1 MSATNQTDSPLT
13 NALRQFEATEANL
26 AKAER
31 LLSEAQGLIPT
42 GIVFGGNADYD
53 GRCRSLS
60 AIERHLPFIDGW
72 KPSLDMMDLD
82 DIAQWRLDAAE
93 ASMPE
98 MEISL
103 YREIEKPSRELTEYR
118 FRFDRARRALVRDA
132 VIGLINSVDVCLQQL
147 GNELRGLAS
156 NQKAAEPRWEMLRNH
171 LAQIETL
178 LGSSAER
185 PDGWSTLR
193 RHAAFAMV
201 CDFEDIRNRDWPT
214 VKPPL
219 QKNLYGDDEALPVE
233 AIDLSELVA
242 AKPLGPVTAKLKW
255 SNLTDEDFERL
266 IFSLIS
272 NTPGYENPTW
282 LTQTRAPDRGRD
294 LSVFRVVTDPLLG
307 TTRNRMIVQCRHRQ
321 SSVTPT
327 HVALLREQM
336 GLWGDPRVD
345 VLVIATTSRFTVDA
359 VSVIETNNT
368 SDRALRI
375 EMWPDSHLEAL
386 LARNPAL
393 IAQFSLR

>member
-1 MSATNQTDSPLT
+1 MSNQADSPLT

-31 LLSEAQGLIPT
+31 LLSEAEGLIPT
-42 GIVFGGNADYD
+42 GIEFGGNSEYD
-53 GRCRSLS
+53 TRSRSLKE
-60 AIERHLPFIDGW
+60 IERHLPGIDRW
-72 KPSLDMMDLD
+72 KPSLDIMDLD

-103 YREIEKPSRELTEYR
+103 YREMEKPKRELAEYR

-132 VIGLINSVDVCLQQL
+132 VVDVINAIEACIQKL
-147 GNELRGLAS
+147 GDELHGLGSNE
-156 NQKAAEPRWEMLRNH
+156 KAAEPVWDTLRNH

-178 LGSSAER
+178 LGSSAAR
-185 PDGWSTLR
+185 PTGWSNLR
-193 RHAAFAMV
+193 RHAGFAMV
-201 CDFEDIRNRDWPT
+201 CDFEDIQSRDWPT
-214 VKPPL
+214 VKPAL
-219 QKNLYGDDEALPVE
+219 EKNLYGDDEALPVE
-233 AIDLSELVA
+233 AADLANLVA
-242 AKPLGPVTAKLKW
+242 SRPRGPVTAKLKW
-255 SNLTDEDFERL
+255 SNLTDENFERL

-272 NTPGYENPTW
+272 NTSGYENPTW

-294 LSVFRVVTDPLLG
+294 LSVFRVVADPLLG
-307 TTRNRMIVQCRHRQ
+307 TTRSRIIIQCRHRQ
-321 SSVTPT
+321 SSVSPAD
-327 HVALLREQM
+327 VALLREQM
-336 GLWGDPRVD
+336 GLWGEPRVD

-359 VSVIETNNT
+359 VSVIETNNV

-393 IAQFSLR
+393 IAEFSLR